1 MKIFYVI
8 IIIFF
13 LMSLCYLYKKIYKF
27 NGNIYIKKFT
37 KPNYNL
43 LNKKVAICM
52 SGQIRD
58 GYDKTLLLHKIF
70 LIDSLNSDVFCC
82 FEETTNEIKHFI
94 NKNLNPKK
102 IIYVNDINKD
112 HKSNIS
118 HGTLCMYNKIYLA
131 NKLKKEFEEKNNFTY
146 DFVIRIRPDLVIKE
160 HLPSYIFNN
169 NLSNKIYM
177 PIISDLFKNFGY
189 PDFMAISNSYNMDIY
204 SNLYN
209 YYSKLQN
216 NQCDISEKLLYL
228 YLNKF
233 KLNVIIFN
241 YPIQLYR
248 FLFDNFDN
256 IFNLI
261 KYLLS
266 LWDRYII
273 KSKRNIDIQTF
284 YNKN

>member
-1 MKIFYVI
+1 
-8 IIIFF
+8 
-13 LMSLCYLYKKIYKF
+13 MSLCYLYKKIYKF